1 MKTAVIRTYLKKDLK
16 ISTKMKNNLLGAE
29 GEQVAAD
36 YIAKKGY
43 TILERNW
50 RYKHKE
56 IDIIAKTESYIV
68 VIEVKTRA
76 YDYFE
81 LPQDA
86 VTKQKQKFLV
96 EAANAYIIEHDIEK
110 EARFDIIAVVIN
122 SKNTKIEHL
131 ENAFYPLA

>member
-1 MKTAVIRTYLKKDLK
+1 
-16 ISTKMKNNLLGAE
+16 MKNNLLGAE
-29 GEQVAAD
+29 GEQVAANF
-36 YIAKKGY
+36 IEKKGY

-56 IDIIAKTESYIV
+56 IDILAHTESYIV

-76 YDYFE
+76 YDYVE

-86 VTKQKQKFLV
+86 VTRQKQKFLV
-96 EAANAYIIEHDIEK
+96 EAANAYITQNNIEK

-122 SKNTKIEHL
+122 GKNTKINHL
-131 ENAFYPLA
+131 ENAFYALA